1 MQYPSNIYVY
11 ITKSPNLND
20 YLQLNIIDSKTILQ
34 VINTDFYFKNT
45 VTNGVVTF
53 TSLEYISADIGDSG
67 ELQSTSQSVFRRLRS
82 CPQLMMYYHLTQFNN
97 STVDSV
103 VICVLFK
110 YPSRFRFNLFC
121 IHRKQHSYFHLSIE
135 CIVLD
140 VVGPITKL
148 AVQTN

>member
-20 YLQLNIIDSKTILQ
+20 ELQLNIIDSKTIPQ
-34 VINTDFYFKNT
+34 VINKDFYFKNT
-45 VTNGVVTF
+45 VTNVVTI

-121 IHRKQHSYFHLSIE
+121 IQHSYFHLSIE

>member
-20 YLQLNIIDSKTILQ
+20 ELQLNIIDSKTIPQ
-34 VINTDFYFKNT
+34 VIIKDFYFKNT

-121 IHRKQHSYFHLSIE
+121 IQHSYFHLSIE